1 MRKPDYGIDAPNTQR
16 NLLIIGVVC
25 VGIYFVLPRIGIY
38 TLWPGAAFI
47 LSFLVMVWGSRSGKL
62 KLRDKLLRA
71 IPWRGDE
78 EVLDVGC
85 GHGLMLIGAAKVAP
99 QGKATGV
106 DIWRN
111 VDQADNR
118 PEKAL
123 DNARLERVAD
133 RVNVRDGDARELP
146 FANETFDVVL
156 SSWAI
161 HNITVSTGRTKAIKE
176 MVRVLKP
183 GGWIGILDIEDTRQY
198 VTELRRAGMAPVT
211 RGKPNFL
218 FLLPTYMVVAQKPKA
233 QEEVP
238 HAA

>member
-1 MRKPDYGIDAPNTQR
+1 MRKPDYGIDAPVTQR
-16 NLLIIGVVC
+16 NLLVLGVVSVALLVFPR
-25 VGIYFVLPRIGIY
+25 VGIYTV
-38 TLWPGAAFI
+38 WPGAAFI
-47 LSFLVMVWGSRSGKL
+47 LAWLVMYWGSRSGKI

-85 GHGLMLIGAAKVAP
+85 GHGLILVGAAKMAP
-99 QGKATGV
+99 QGKAMGV

-111 VDQADNR
+111 VDQANNR

-123 DNARLERVAD
+123 DNAHIERVSD
-133 RVNVRDGDARELP
+133 RVQVKDGDARELP
-146 FANETFDVVL
+146 FADETFDVVL
-156 SSWAI
+156 SSWTI
-161 HNITVSTGRTKAIKE
+161 HNITVSTGRAKAIRE

-198 VTELRRAGMAPVT
+198 VTELRRAGMAPVR
-211 RGKPNFL
+211 RGNPNFL

-233 QEEVP
+233 QEEVSS
-238 HAA
+238 AA